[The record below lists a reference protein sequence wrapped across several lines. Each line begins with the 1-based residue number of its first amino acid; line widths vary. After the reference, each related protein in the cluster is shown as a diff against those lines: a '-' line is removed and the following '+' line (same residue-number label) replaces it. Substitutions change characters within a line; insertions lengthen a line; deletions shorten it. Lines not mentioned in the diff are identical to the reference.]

1 MHKPNWRESWW
12 IRRIIYAVLA
22 LGLTIAVGGGWVT
35 DTQADTWLAQ
45 ADNIISI
52 LAAVGLGIA
61 ATKTHH
67 GSDDPTTVRDVAEA
81 AKASTQVPGAPGDL
95 GMVLND
101 VRDMLQGMTTTPVS
115 AVSPRSIPGDY
126 TTLANS

>member
-12 IRRIIYAVLA
+12 IRRAIYCVLA
-22 LGLTIAVGGGWVT
+22 LALTIAVGGGWIT

-45 ADNIISI
+45 ADHIVGI
-52 LAAVGLGIA
+52 LAVVGLGVA
-61 ATKTHH
+61 ASKTHR
-67 GSDDPTTVRDVAEA
+67 GSDDPTTVHDVAEA

-101 VRDMLQGMTTTPVS
+101 VRDMLAGLGSS
-115 AVSPRSIPGDY
+115 APEVPKVAELPGDY
-126 TTLANS
+126 TLLLKR

>member
-1 MHKPNWRESWW
+1 MHKPNWQESWW

-22 LGLTIAVGGGWVT
+22 LALTIAVGGGWIT

-67 GSDDPTTVRDVAEA
+67 GSDDPTTVRDVADA
-81 AKASTQVPGAPGDL
+81 VRTPALHDGDL

-101 VRDMLQGMTTTPVS
+101 VRDMLADLGSS
-115 AVSPRSIPGDY
+115 APEVPKVAELPGDY
-126 TTLANS
+126 TMLLKR

>member
-12 IRRIIYAVLA
+12 IRRAIYCVLA
-22 LGLTIAVGGGWVT
+22 LGLTIAVGGGWIT

-61 ATKTHH
+61 ASKTHH

-81 AKASTQVPGAPGDL
+81 ARTPALPGGDL

-101 VRDMLQGMTTTPVS
+101 VRDMLQGINTTPVS

-126 TTLANS
+126 TTLTNS